1 MQMIAFY
8 LLRGH
13 PLDRLVNLPLMDK
26 IFYNAVMQL
35 EFEHKAK
42 ERERYV

>member
-35 EFEHKAK
+35 ELERKAK
-42 ERERYV
+42 ERERYG